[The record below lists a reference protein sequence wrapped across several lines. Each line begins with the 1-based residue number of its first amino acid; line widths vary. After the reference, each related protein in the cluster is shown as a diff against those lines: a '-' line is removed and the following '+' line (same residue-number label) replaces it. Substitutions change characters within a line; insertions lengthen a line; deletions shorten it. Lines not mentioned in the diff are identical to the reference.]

1 MTLLRQRNFALLWSA
16 GVVSRIGDWMLF
28 AALPFYVYARTD
40 SALATG
46 LMFIVETVPPI
57 VLGSIAGVFV
67 DRWDRRQT
75 MIVADLARGALLL
88 PLLAVQSRAALPV
101 IYVVALL
108 QAALGQF
115 FAPARGA
122 LVPRVV
128 GEEHLMA
135 ANALG
140 ALGDNLPRLAG
151 PAIGGLLLGL
161 VGLPGVVVADSASF
175 LLSAALV
182 TAISL
187 TPLPTEEHRPMRTTA
202 RARRPA
208 FRREWTDGLQVVRRD
223 RALTALFL
231 VQAAAMAGQG
241 IFEVLRVP
249 FIRDVLHGD
258 AAVFGLLVSIEG
270 VGGLLG
276 GALIGVAGRVIA
288 PGRLLTLGVAAVAAL
303 ICVGVNI
310 AILPL
315 AVALF
320 AIAGLPM
327 VAWLVSSQTLVQ
339 GAATDR
345 SRGRVLGAYGTTTA
359 LATLGGMAL
368 ASATGTHANVVPLLN
383 VAGGLHA
390 LAALLAFALLRTDTS
405 IAAPDDALADVSQA
419 LDNSANT

>member
-1 MTLLRQRNFALLWSA
+1 MILLRQRNFALLWSA
-16 GVVSRIGDWMLF
+16 GFISRVGNWMLF
-28 AALPFYVYARTD
+28 AALPFYVYARTG

-46 LMFIVETVPPI
+46 LMFIAETVPPI
-57 VLGSIAGVFV
+57 MLGSIAGVFV
-67 DRWDRRQT
+67 DRWDRRRT

-115 FAPARGA
+115 FVPARGA

-128 GEEHLMA
+128 GEGQLMA
-135 ANALG
+135 ANALS
-140 ALGDNLPRLAG
+140 ALGDNLPRLTG

-161 VGLPGVVVADSASF
+161 VGLPGVVVVDSASF

-187 TPLPTEEHRPMRTTA
+187 TPRPGEETRPLRTTA
-202 RARRPA
+202 RTRRPA
-208 FRREWTDGLQVVRRD
+208 FGRAWREGLRTVRRD
-223 RALTALFL
+223 RTLTALFL
-231 VQAAAMAGQG
+231 VQATAMAGQG

-249 FIRDVLHGD
+249 FIRDVLHGN

-276 GALIGVAGRVIA
+276 GTLLGAFGRVIA
-288 PGRLLTLGVAAVAAL
+288 PGRLLALGVAVVAAL
-303 ICVGVNI
+303 MFIGVNI
-310 AILPL
+310 PLLPL
-315 AVALF
+315 AVAVF

-327 VAWLVSSQTLVQ
+327 VAWLVSSQTLAQ
-339 GAATDR
+339 GAATDG

-359 LATLGGMAL
+359 LATLGGMVL
-368 ASATGTHANVVPLLN
+368 ASATGTHATVVPLLN

-390 LAALLAFALLRTDTS
+390 GAALLAFALLRASTPV
-405 IAAPDDALADVSQA
+405 AAPADTLADAS
-419 LDNSANT
+419 